1 MANNERLT
9 KRVKKIEDWVA
20 ENEEMGGPKG
30 YLDTIVHM
38 YNSNALLNNNFSSLR
53 NDFQALR
60 KYTFEFIETNKLTE
74 EWNEFLQEKEDENN
88 AVQEQQT
95 EEVPLQEEA
104 ESGEEVVEAPKEK
117 KSKKASKKE

>member
-30 YLDTIVHM
+30 YMDTMV
-38 YNSNALLNNNFSSLR
+38 ALYQNGVMLAQQRRQLQEQFNQLRTFS
-53 NDFQALR
+53 
-60 KYTFEFIETNKLTE
+60 FEFIQEQELTD
-74 EWNEFLQEKEDENN
+74 EWNEFLKEKDN

-95 EEVPLQEEA
+95 EEVPVQEQA
-104 ESGEEVVEAPKEK
+104 ESGEETVEAPKED
-117 KSKKASKKE
+117 KKE

>member
-9 KRVKKIEDWVA
+9 KRVKKIEACVA

-30 YLDTIVHM
+30 YLDTMVAM
-38 YNSNALLNNNFSSLR
+38 YQGNVVAQNRVRQADQQFQQLR
-53 NDFQALR
+53 A
-60 KYTFEFIETNKLTE
+60 YAFEFIGEHELGD
-74 EWNEFLQEKEDENN
+74 EWNEFLEEKDN

-95 EEVPLQEEA
+95 EEIPVQEEA